1 MTGAISHP
9 ASHISQTP
17 QEAVEIKVMS
27 AAKDVLLYYDC
38 CMITFV
44 CMCLCMSMCP
54 LHIFL
59 NLSQFII
66 N

>member
-1 MTGAISHP
+1 MTGTISHP

-27 AAKDVLLYYDC
+27 ATEDVLLIYYDC

-44 CMCLCMSMCP
+44 CVHVYVSE
-54 LHIFL
+54 HVFFL
-59 NLSQFII
+59 NLSQFIT